1 MTTSLRFFA
10 HTTGRRLA
18 ALLPLLPLLLL
29 LFTACQ
35 LDDPAAPDNT
45 DYPARDEALITSY
58 IKTNNLTGFVRQPSG
73 LYVAVTQPGT
83 GTPAVAGQ
91 QLTVLYTGLTL
102 DGRIF
107 DSTASRGN
115 QPFAFWVGKGQVIA
129 GWDEGFIGLRPGSK
143 ATFLIPSELAY
154 GARATG
160 PIPAHAV
167 LRFDV
172 ELLQAQ

>member
-1 MTTSLRFFA
+1 MLFSSLWQLLDNATQRGGRF
-10 HTTGRRLA
+10 LA
-18 ALLPLLPLLLL
+18 LLLVLPLLIG
-29 LFTACQ
+29 CQ
-35 LDDPAAPDNT
+35 SDPVDST
-45 DYPARDEALITSY
+45 DYATRDEQLITDY
-58 IKTNNLTGFVRQPSG
+58 IKANNLTGFEKKSSG

-83 GTPAVAGQ
+83 GDPAVAGQ
-91 QLTVLYTGLTL
+91 LLTVLYTGLTL

-107 DSTASRGN
+107 DSTANRN
-115 QPFAFWVGKGQVIA
+115 NDPLTFTVGRGQVIA
-129 GWDEGFIGLRPGSK
+129 GWDEGFMGLRPGSK
-143 ATFLIPSELAY
+143 ATLLIPSGLAY